1 VKTEIGEEAAEVKH
15 SRGWFMR
22 FKEKRRLCN
31 IQVQGEITHSDAKAT
46 EHYPEFLAMI
56 IDKLW

>member
-1 VKTEIGEEAAEVKH
+1 
-15 SRGWFMR
+15 MR

-56 IDKLW
+56 IDKL